1 MCLPVRNVEGRFMS
15 RNSVV
20 LLALVVVV
28 GCGPTP
34 KEKYD
39 EAVRDLE
46 RAQARLDNL
55 LPAYQQATKA
65 AADAVCKEIAGTTP
79 EESANAALAGLGD
92 VLNQAAVPPVAD
104 GKAPVDGEKPKGKKG
119 DELDQTIDNLIAA
132 QKDVQEKQAALT
144 APMAKANEVMA
155 KIKTPGTPEAMKYE
169 EKLKSMREAQ
179 AYERQ
184 QKRVESAQQLVDE
197 LNEEAEK

>member
-1 MCLPVRNVEGRFMS
+1 MS
-15 RNSVV
+15 RNSSV
-20 LLALVVVV
+20 LISIALVVT
-28 GCGPTP
+28 GCGQTP

-46 RAQARLDNL
+46 RAQSRLDNL
-55 LPAYQQATKA
+55 LPSYLQAQKS

-79 EESANAALAGLGD
+79 VESANAALVGLGD
-92 VLNQAAVPPVAD
+92 VLNQAAVPPTAD
-104 GKAPVDGEKPKGKKG
+104 AKPAADGEKPKGKKG
-119 DELDQTIDNLIAA
+119 DELDQTIDNLITA

-155 KIKTPGTPEAMKYE
+155 KIKTPGTPEAKKYE
-169 EKLKSMREAQ
+169 EKLNSMKEAQ

-184 QKRVESAQQLVDE
+184 QKRVESAQELVDE
-197 LNEEAEK
+197 LKEETEK